1 MNKSIAQISQGN
13 NIKSNYQI
21 QILYSKNKIFKK
33 IYAMH
38 EREKKKEKKALCYNI
53 TEI

>member
-21 QILYSKNKIFKK
+21 QILHSKNKIFEK

-38 EREKKKEKKALCYNI
+38 ERERKKEKSILL
-53 TEI
+53 